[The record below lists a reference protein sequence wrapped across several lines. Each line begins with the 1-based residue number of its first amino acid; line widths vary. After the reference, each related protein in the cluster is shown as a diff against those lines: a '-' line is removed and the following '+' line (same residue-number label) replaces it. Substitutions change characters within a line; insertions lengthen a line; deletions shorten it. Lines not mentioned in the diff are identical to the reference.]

1 MGRCERSESAHWTGW
16 VRALV
21 ACAAVLVMLYASRA
35 EAALGQAPRPS
46 SSGSDPAASGGD
58 YSGVLPF
65 TIVDV
70 ALVGGMF
77 GLLFAVWVLLRLL
90 TRAPGEA

>member
-1 MGRCERSESAHWTGW
+1 MGRCERSESAHWIGW
-16 VRALV
+16 VRALA
-21 ACAAVLVMLYASRA
+21 ACAAGLLMLYASRA
-35 EAALGQAPRPS
+35 EAARGQAPGPS
-46 SSGSDPAASGGD
+46 SSGADPAAGGGD

-77 GLLFAVWVLLRLL
+77 AVLFAVWVVLRLL